1 MMKLELIDK
10 NTNFIKVKIFIL
22 DQNEYIR
29 NLKYEAVRHILELT
43 VKDLTEE
50 EDMYEILDSEELNDE
65 DMDYL
70 LDSFTPVE
78 YSDLNIFSDK
88 PYITIL

>member
-1 MMKLELIDK
+1 MKLELIDK
-10 NTNFIKVKIFIL
+10 NTNFVKVKIFIL

-29 NLKYEAVRHILELT
+29 NLKYEAARHILELT

-50 EDMYEILDSEELNDE
+50 EDMYEILDSDELSDE

-70 LDSFTPVE
+70 LDSFTPVD
-78 YSDLNIFSDK
+78 YCDLDIFSDK

>member
-29 NLKYEAVRHILELT
+29 NLKYEAARHILELT

-50 EDMYEILDSEELNDE
+50 EDMYEILDSEELSDE

-70 LDSFTPVE
+70 LDQFTPVE
-78 YSDLNIFSDK
+78 YSDLDIFSDK

>member
-10 NTNFIKVKIFIL
+10 NTNFVKVKIFIL

-29 NLKYEAVRHILELT
+29 NLKYEAARHILELT

-50 EDMYEILDSEELNDE
+50 EDLYEILDSEELTDD
-65 DMDYL
+65 DMDYI
-70 LDSFTPVE
+70 LDSFIPVD
-78 YSDLNIFSDK
+78 YCDLDIFSDK

>member
-1 MMKLELIDK
+1 MKLELIDK
-10 NTNFIKVKIFIL
+10 NTNSVKVKIFIL

-29 NLKYEAVRHILELT
+29 NLKYEAARHILELT

-50 EDMYEILDSEELNDE
+50 EDMYEILDYEELSDE

-78 YSDLNIFSDK
+78 YSDLDIFSDK

>member
-1 MMKLELIDK
+1 MKLELIDK
-10 NTNFIKVKIFIL
+10 NTNFVKVKIFIL
-22 DQNEYIR
+22 DKNEYIR
-29 NLKYEAVRHILELT
+29 NLKYEAARHILELT

-50 EDMYEILDSEELNDE
+50 EDMYEILDSEELSDE

-70 LDSFTPVE
+70 LDQFTPVE
-78 YSDLNIFSDK
+78 YSDLDIFSDK

>member
-29 NLKYEAVRHILELT
+29 NLKYEAARHILELT

-50 EDMYEILDSEELNDE
+50 EDMYEILDSEELNDD
-65 DMDYL
+65 DMEYI
-70 LDSFTPVE
+70 LDSFTPVD
-78 YSDLNIFSDK
+78 YYDLDIFSDK

>member
-1 MMKLELIDK
+1 MKLELIDK
-10 NTNFIKVKIFIL
+10 NTNFVKVKIFIL

-29 NLKYEAVRHILELT
+29 NLKYEAARHILELT

-50 EDMYEILDSEELNDE
+50 EDMYEILDSEELTDD
-65 DMDYL
+65 DMDYI
-70 LDSFTPVE
+70 LDQFTPVE
-78 YSDLNIFSDK
+78 YSDLDIFSDK

>member
-29 NLKYEAVRHILELT
+29 NLKYEAARHILDLA

-70 LDSFTPVE
+70 LDSFIPVE

>member
-1 MMKLELIDK
+1 MKLELIDK

-29 NLKYEAVRHILELT
+29 NLKYEAARHILELT

-50 EDMYEILDSEELNDE
+50 EDMYEILDSEELTDE
-65 DMDYL
+65 DMNYL
-70 LDSFTPVE
+70 LDQFTPVE
-78 YSDLNIFSDK
+78 YSDLDIFSDK

>member
-1 MMKLELIDK
+1 MKLELIDK
-10 NTNFIKVKIFIL
+10 NTNFVKVKIFIL

-29 NLKYEAVRHILELT
+29 NLKYEAARHILELT

-50 EDMYEILDSEELNDE
+50 EDMYEILDSEELSDE

-70 LDSFTPVE
+70 LDQFTPVE
-78 YSDLNIFSDK
+78 YSDLDIFSDK

>member
-1 MMKLELIDK
+1 MIKLELMDK
-10 NTNFIKVKIFIL
+10 NTNFVKVKIFIL

-29 NLKYEAVRHILELT
+29 NLKYEAARHILELT

-50 EDMYEILDSEELNDE
+50 EDMYEILDSEELTD
-65 DMDYL
+65 DDTDYI
-70 LDSFTPVE
+70 LDTFTPVD
-78 YSDLNIFSDK
+78 YCDLDIFSDK

>member
-1 MMKLELIDK
+1 MKLELIDK
-10 NTNFIKVKIFIL
+10 NTNFVKVKIFIL

-29 NLKYEAVRHILELT
+29 NLKYEAARHILELT

-50 EDMYEILDSEELNDE
+50 EDMYEILDSEELTDD

-70 LDSFTPVE
+70 LDLFTPVE
-78 YSDLNIFSDK
+78 YSDLDIFSDK

>member
-10 NTNFIKVKIFIL
+10 NTNFVKVKIFIL

-29 NLKYEAVRHILELT
+29 NLKYEAARHILELT

-50 EDMYEILDSEELNDE
+50 EDLYEILDSEELNDD
-65 DMDYL
+65 DMEYI
-70 LDSFTPVE
+70 LDSFTPVD
-78 YSDLNIFSDK
+78 YCDLDIFSNK

>member
-10 NTNFIKVKIFIL
+10 NTNFVKVKIFIL

-29 NLKYEAVRHILELT
+29 NLKYEAARHILELT

-50 EDMYEILDSEELNDE
+50 EDMYEILDSEELNDD
-65 DMDYL
+65 DMEYI
-70 LDSFTPVE
+70 LDSFTPVD
-78 YSDLNIFSDK
+78 YYDLDIFSDK

>member
-1 MMKLELIDK
+1 MMKIELIDK
-10 NTNFIKVKIFIL
+10 NTNFVKVKIFIL

-29 NLKYEAVRHILELT
+29 NLKYEAARHILELT

-50 EDMYEILDSEELNDE
+50 EDMYEILDSEELTDD
-65 DMDYL
+65 DMDYI
-70 LDSFTPVE
+70 LDSFIPVD
-78 YSDLNIFSDK
+78 YCDLDIFSDK

>member
-1 MMKLELIDK
+1 MKLELIDK

-29 NLKYEAVRHILELT
+29 NLKYEAARHILELT

-50 EDMYEILDSEELNDE
+50 EDMYEILDSEELSDE

-70 LDSFTPVE
+70 LDTFTPVE

>member
-1 MMKLELIDK
+1 MKLELIDK
-10 NTNFIKVKIFIL
+10 NTNFVKVKIFIL

-29 NLKYEAVRHILELT
+29 NLKYEAARHILELT

-50 EDMYEILDSEELNDE
+50 EDIYEILDSEELSDE

-70 LDSFTPVE
+70 LDPFIPVD
-78 YSDLNIFSDK
+78 YCDLDIFSDK

>member
-1 MMKLELIDK
+1 MMKIELIDK
-10 NTNFIKVKIFIL
+10 NTNFVKVKIFIL

-29 NLKYEAVRHILELT
+29 NLKYEAARHILDLA

-50 EDMYEILDSEELNDE
+50 EDMYEILDSEELNDD
-65 DMDYL
+65 DMEYI
-70 LDSFTPVE
+70 LDSFTPVD
-78 YSDLNIFSDK
+78 YCDLDIFSDK

>member
-1 MMKLELIDK
+1 MKLELIDK
-10 NTNFIKVKIFIL
+10 NTNFVKVKIFIL

-29 NLKYEAVRHILELT
+29 NLKYEAARHILELT

-50 EDMYEILDSEELNDE
+50 EDMYEILDSEELTDE
-65 DMDYL
+65 DMNYL
-70 LDSFTPVE
+70 LDQFTPVE
-78 YSDLNIFSDK
+78 YSDLDIFSDK

>member
-29 NLKYEAVRHILELT
+29 NLKYEAAKHILDLA

-50 EDMYEILDSEELNDE
+50 EDMYEILDSEELTDE

>member
-1 MMKLELIDK
+1 MIKLELMDK
-10 NTNFIKVKIFIL
+10 NTNFVKVKIFIL

-29 NLKYEAVRHILELT
+29 NLKYEAARHILELT

-50 EDMYEILDSEELNDE
+50 EDMYEILDSEELTDD
-65 DMDYL
+65 DMDYI
-70 LDSFTPVE
+70 LDTFTPVD
-78 YSDLNIFSDK
+78 YCDLDIFSDK

>member
-1 MMKLELIDK
+1 MKLELIDK
-10 NTNFIKVKIFIL
+10 NTNFVKVKIFIL

-29 NLKYEAVRHILELT
+29 NLKYEAARHILELT

-50 EDMYEILDSEELNDE
+50 EDMYEILDSEELTDE

-78 YSDLNIFSDK
+78 YSDLDIFSDK

>member
-10 NTNFIKVKIFIL
+10 NTNFVKVKIFIL

-29 NLKYEAVRHILELT
+29 NLKYEAARHILELT

-50 EDMYEILDSEELNDE
+50 EDMYEILDSEELTDD
-65 DMDYL
+65 DMDYI
-70 LDSFTPVE
+70 LDTFTPVD
-78 YSDLNIFSDK
+78 YCDLDIFSDK

>member
-29 NLKYEAVRHILELT
+29 NLKYEAARHILELT

-50 EDMYEILDSEELNDE
+50 EDMYEILDSEELTDD
-65 DMDYL
+65 DMDYI
-70 LDSFTPVE
+70 LDTFTPVD
-78 YSDLNIFSDK
+78 YCDLDIFSDK